1 MTQLILIFNM
11 KISFE
16 TYGDTFTFEA
26 KDDDFTSSEVVEKFA
41 DLMMASG
48 YSKVTIY
55 NAFRYWMDE
64 NEKIKEEADNY
75 YKNFN

>member
-1 MTQLILIFNM
+1 M
-11 KISFE
+11 KISLE
-16 TYGDTFTFEA
+16 TYGDTFTFET
-26 KDDDFTSSEVVEKFA
+26 KDDDLTSSEVVEKFA

>member
-1 MTQLILIFNM
+1 M

-16 TYGDTFTFEA
+16 TDGDIFTFET
-26 KDDDFTSSEVVEKFA
+26 KNDDLTSFEVVEKLA
-41 DLMMASG
+41 DLMMISG

-55 NAFRYWMDE
+55 NAFHYWMDK

>member
-1 MTQLILIFNM
+1 M
-11 KISFE
+11 KISLE
-16 TYGDTFTFEA
+16 TYGDIFTFEV
-26 KDDDFTSSEVVEKFA
+26 KDDDLTSSEVVKKFA
-41 DLMMASG
+41 DLMMISG

>member
-1 MTQLILIFNM
+1 M

-16 TYGDTFTFEA
+16 TDGDIFTFEA
-26 KDDDFTSSEVVEKFA
+26 KNDDLTSFVVVEKLA
-41 DLMMASG
+41 DLMMISG

-55 NAFRYWMDE
+55 NAFHYWMDK

>member
-1 MTQLILIFNM
+1 M

-16 TYGDTFTFEA
+16 TFGDTFTFET
-26 KDDDFTSSEVVEKFA
+26 KNDDLTSFEVVEKFA
-41 DLMMASG
+41 GLMMASG

-55 NAFRYWMDE
+55 NAFHHWMDG
-64 NEKIKEEADNY
+64 NEKIKEEAENY

>member
-1 MTQLILIFNM
+1 M

-16 TYGDTFTFEA
+16 TDGDIFTFET
-26 KDDDFTSSEVVEKFA
+26 KNDDLTSFEVVEKLA
-41 DLMMASG
+41 DLIMISG

-55 NAFRYWMDE
+55 NAFHYWMDE

>member
-1 MTQLILIFNM
+1 M

-16 TYGDTFTFEA
+16 TDGDIFTFET
-26 KDDDFTSSEVVEKFA
+26 KNDNLTSFEVVEKLA
-41 DLMMASG
+41 DLMMISG

-55 NAFRYWMDE
+55 NAFHYWMDE

>member
-1 MTQLILIFNM
+1 M

-16 TYGDTFTFEA
+16 TDGDIFTFET
-26 KDDDFTSSEVVEKFA
+26 KNDYLTSFEVVEKLA
-41 DLMMASG
+41 DLMMISG

-55 NAFRYWMDE
+55 NAFHYWMDE

>member
-1 MTQLILIFNM
+1 M

-16 TYGDTFTFEA
+16 SYGDTF
-26 KDDDFTSSEVVEKFA
+26 KKKKKNDDFTSSEVVEKFA

>member
-1 MTQLILIFNM
+1 M

-16 TYGDTFTFEA
+16 TDGDIFTFET
-26 KDDDFTSSEVVEKFA
+26 KNDDLTSFEVVEKLA
-41 DLMMASG
+41 DLMMISV

-55 NAFRYWMDE
+55 NAFHYWMDE

>member
-1 MTQLILIFNM
+1 M

-16 TYGDTFTFEA
+16 TCGDIFTFEA
-26 KDDDFTSSEVVEKFA
+26 KDDDLTSFEVVEKLA
-41 DLMMASG
+41 DLMMISG
-48 YSKVTIY
+48 YSKVSIY

-64 NEKIKEEADNY
+64 NEKIKEEADNC

>member
-1 MTQLILIFNM
+1 M

-16 TYGDTFTFEA
+16 TYEDTFTFET
-26 KDDDFTSSEVVEKFA
+26 KDDDLTSFEVVEKLA
-41 DLMMASG
+41 GLMMASG

-64 NEKIKEEADNY
+64 NEKIKKEADNC

>member
-1 MTQLILIFNM
+1 M

-16 TYGDTFTFEA
+16 TCGDTFTFET
-26 KDDDFTSSEVVEKFA
+26 KGDDLTSFEVAEKFA
-41 DLMMASG
+41 GLMMASG

-64 NEKIKEEADNY
+64 NEEIKEEADNY

>member
-1 MTQLILIFNM
+1 M

-16 TYGDTFTFEA
+16 TDGDIFTFET
-26 KDDDFTSSEVVEKFA
+26 KNDDLTSFEVVEKLT
-41 DLMMASG
+41 DLMMISG

-55 NAFRYWMDE
+55 NAFHYWMDE

>member
-1 MTQLILIFNM
+1 M

-16 TYGDTFTFEA
+16 TDGDIFTFET
-26 KDDDFTSSEVVEKFA
+26 KNDDLTSFEVVEKLA
-41 DLMMASG
+41 DLMMISG

-55 NAFRYWMDE
+55 NAFQYWMDE

>member
-26 KDDDFTSSEVVEKFA
+26 KDDDLTSSEVVEKFA
-41 DLMMASG
+41 DLMTASG

-55 NAFRYWMDE
+55 NAFRYWIDE

>member
-1 MTQLILIFNM
+1 M

-16 TYGDTFTFEA
+16 TDGYIFTFET
-26 KDDDFTSSEVVEKFA
+26 KNDDLTSFEVVEKLA
-41 DLMMASG
+41 DLMMISG

-55 NAFRYWMDE
+55 NAFHYWMDE

>member
-1 MTQLILIFNM
+1 M

-16 TYGDTFTFEA
+16 TYEDTFTFET

>member
-1 MTQLILIFNM
+1 M

-16 TYGDTFTFEA
+16 TYGDTFTFET

>member
-1 MTQLILIFNM
+1 M

-16 TYGDTFTFEA
+16 IYGDTFTFEA
-26 KDDDFTSSEVVEKFA
+26 KDDDLTSFEVVEKFA
-41 DLMMASG
+41 DLMMISG
-48 YSKVTIY
+48 YSKASIY

-64 NEKIKEEADNY
+64 NEKIKEEADNC

>member
-1 MTQLILIFNM
+1 M

-16 TYGDTFTFEA
+16 TDGDTFTFET
-26 KDDDFTSSEVVEKFA
+26 KNDDLTSFEVVEKLA

>member
-1 MTQLILIFNM
+1 M

-16 TYGDTFTFEA
+16 TDGDIFTFET
-26 KDDDFTSSEVVEKFA
+26 KNDDLTSFEVVEKLA
-41 DLMMASG
+41 DLMMISG

-55 NAFRYWMDE
+55 NAFHYWIDE

>member
-1 MTQLILIFNM
+1 M

-16 TYGDTFTFEA
+16 TDGDIFTFET
-26 KDDDFTSSEVVEKFA
+26 KNDDLTSFEVVKKLA
-41 DLMMASG
+41 DLMMISG

-55 NAFRYWMDE
+55 NAFHYWMDE

>member
-1 MTQLILIFNM
+1 M

-16 TYGDTFTFEA
+16 TDVDIFTFET
-26 KDDDFTSSEVVEKFA
+26 KNDDLTSFEVVEKLA
-41 DLMMASG
+41 DLMMISG

-55 NAFRYWMDE
+55 NAFHYWMDK

>member
-1 MTQLILIFNM
+1 M

-16 TYGDTFTFEA
+16 TCGDTFTFESQ
-26 KDDDFTSSEVVEKFA
+26 DDDLTSPEVVEKFA
-41 DLMMASG
+41 GLMIAAG
-48 YSKVTIY
+48 YTNTNVY
-55 NAFRYWMDE
+55 NAFHYWMDE

>member
-1 MTQLILIFNM
+1 M

-16 TYGDTFTFEA
+16 TDVDIFTFET
-26 KDDDFTSSEVVEKFA
+26 KNDDLTSFEVVEKLA
-41 DLMMASG
+41 DLMMISG

-55 NAFRYWMDE
+55 NAFHYWMDE